1 MSQTTDCPICLCP
14 IPSEPWGVVSP
25 CGHPY
30 HRECW
35 DQVVA
40 NHHAGGGNRKKNKL
54 ACSICK
60 GASRGFVPVFLD
72 LDNDDND
79 IGGGGGR
86 VCRIEGKSTGEDG
99 AVDIDGD
106 IENLVDEWDKLW
118 NELETLCCG
127 EQRGSENDDDAVLM
141 RTDRSDRE
149 VANICVAIDLTQS
162 SSPPQEKK
170 QTKPSSSAISLQKQM
185 QQIHKQS
192 RIKHILHRLKVIHTN
207 VMNSQ
212 QSISSST
219 SNGRQTERLRSK
231 VKSLLATNAELTS
244 QTESLQT
251 INEHTSNELD
261 NMKRTVSDRTVELE
275 RKTIQYNKLSSQFN
289 AMEGSYQKYMAQ
301 SSLQKK
307 SLHEKIDK
315 LQTEYAKLSN
325 QVGLEDMQEME
336 EIRRKYTK
344 MSQAVHDMKTK
355 NSKLEK
361 ELRRKERD
369 FELVYNKAKE
379 ESEKL
384 RKQIQRLLKGGNDIS
399 GNSARESSISIS
411 ISSSRNSNA
420 SNGSLKRSG
429 MNTQESDDEGIR
441 RNHTANESF
450 HTASEA
456 IAKRRRVD
464 DSTESHQSSSLS
476 IKMKIGSG
484 NVQKRSSLMTTKR
497 GISATSLLPSSS
509 NINGNFATATN
520 ETSSKAMDALDRTSS
535 KRKFPGQLKRPHP
548 QTDLAWLSN
557 SPSGSAKNIE
567 GALADNNGIDRGVEV
582 MMRTGNSHPSKKRRH
597 QSSTT
602 AALESVSTKSSRK
615 RTTATHPSR
624 EKGNISSFFKPV
636 FNVDDVD
643 C

>member
-1 MSQTTDCPICLCP
+1 MNQTTDCPICLCP

-40 NHHAGGGNRKKNKL
+40 NHHAKPGGGNKKKL

-72 LDNDDND
+72 LGNDDND
-79 IGGGGGR
+79 NITGGGGGA
-86 VCRIEGKSTGEDG
+86 VCRIVGKSTGDDG
-99 AVDIDGD
+99 AVDIDDGD
-106 IENLVDEWDKLW
+106 IEKLVNEWDGLW
-118 NELETLCCG
+118 NELETLCCCG
-127 EQRGSENDDDAVLM
+127 EQRGGSENDDDHDVVL
-141 RTDRSDRE
+141 RADRSDRD
-149 VANICVAIDLTQS
+149 VANICVAIDLTQP
-162 SSPPQEKK
+162 SSPPQEKE
-170 QTKPSSSAISLQKQM
+170 QTKLSSSAISLQNQM
-185 QQIHKQS
+185 QQIHQQS
-192 RIKHILHRLKVIHTN
+192 RIKSILHRLKVIHTKI
-207 VMNSQ
+207 MNSQ

-219 SNGRQTERLRSK
+219 SNGRQIERLRSK

-251 INEHTSNELD
+251 INDDTSNELD
-261 NMKRTVSDRTVELE
+261 NMKRIVSGRTVELE
-275 RKTIQYNKLSSQFN
+275 RKTQQYNKLSSQFN

-325 QVGLEDMQEME
+325 QAGLEDMQEME
-336 EIRRKYTK
+336 VIRHKYTK
-344 MSQAVHDMKTK
+344 MSQEVHDVKTK

-369 FELVYNKAKE
+369 FELVYNKEKNE
-379 ESEKL
+379 CDKL
-384 RKQIQRLLKGGNDIS
+384 RRQIQILLKGGSDIS
-399 GNSARESSISIS
+399 SNNARESS
-411 ISSSRNSNA
+411 SSSSSTNINA
-420 SNGSLKRSG
+420 SNGRMNKSR
-429 MNTQESDDEGIR
+429 MNTQESDNERIR
-441 RNHTANESF
+441 RNHTASESF
-450 HTASEA
+450 NTASKA
-456 IAKRRRVD
+456 MANLQRVD
-464 DSTESHQSSSLS
+464 DTTESHQSSSLS

-484 NVQKRSSLMTTKR
+484 NAQKRSNLMTTKR
-497 GISATSLLPSSS
+497 GISGTSLLPSSS
-509 NINGNFATATN
+509 NISGNTKQ
-520 ETSSKAMDALDRTSS
+520 TSSKAMDALDKTTS
-535 KRKFPGQLKRPHP
+535 KRKFKRPHQ

-557 SPSGSAKNIE
+557 SPSGSTKNIE
-567 GALADNNGIDRGVEV
+567 GALADNNGIDRGVGVV
-582 MMRTGNSHPSKKRRH
+582 MMTGNSHPSKKRRH

-624 EKGNISSFFKPV
+624 EKGNIASFFKPV
-636 FNVDDVD
+636 VNVDEVD